1 MLAYGSQGASPGHDG
16 FGGNGVIHEEGLW
29 DASLCSPK
37 AQPWTSDP
45 STLSAKHYQDG
56 YFQKDTMFDK
66 INYICLISNAFWGFF
81 LKEVNFFEGSASSS
95 YAKIS
100 VTSSPG
106 NALSNILTSLF
117 RGLFVGLDYYFPPTF
132 TS

>member
-1 MLAYGSQGASPGHDG
+1 MVHREPHQDTTALEAMALSMRKDCGTLQ
-16 FGGNGVIHEEGLW
+16 
-29 DASLCSPK
+29 SLCSPK